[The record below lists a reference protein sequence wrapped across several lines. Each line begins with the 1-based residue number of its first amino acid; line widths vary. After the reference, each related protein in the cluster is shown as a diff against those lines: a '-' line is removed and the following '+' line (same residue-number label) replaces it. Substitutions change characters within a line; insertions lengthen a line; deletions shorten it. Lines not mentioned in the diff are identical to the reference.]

1 MDIVILLIKLN
12 LQMKKILL
20 LLALLI
26 ANLVTIAQVKTPQP
40 SPKATI
46 NQIVGLTTFE
56 VDYSRPGMK
65 ARPIFGDLVPFGKLW
80 RTGANANTTIS
91 FSDDVTIDGKVL
103 KKGKY
108 ALFTTPKADVWEF
121 IFYTATDNWGT
132 PEKFDETKVA
142 LRANAKPEM
151 LTKNVENFTISINN
165 LDNNFAHLEISWEK
179 TFVALKIEVPTQ
191 KMTMASIEKTLG
203 GPTAG
208 DYFSSAQ
215 FFLQSNGDL
224 AKALTYVNKALDMNA
239 DKPFWYNR
247 LKSLIQA
254 KQGDKKSAV
263 ETAKLS
269 LASAEIAKNADYVK
283 MNKDSIAEWSKK

>member
-1 MDIVILLIKLN
+1 
-12 LQMKKILL
+12 MKKTILFI
-20 LLALLI
+20 ALI
-26 ANLVTIAQVKTPQP
+26 VANFVAFAQVKTPQP

-56 VDYSRPGMK
+56 VEYSRPGMK
-65 ARPIFGDLVPFGKLW
+65 TRPIFGDLVPFGKLW

-91 FSDDVTIDGKVL
+91 FSDDVTINGKVL

-108 ALFTTPKADVWEF
+108 ALYTTPKADNWEI
-121 IFYTATDNWGT
+121 IFYTTTDNWGT
-132 PEKFDETKVA
+132 PEVFDETKVA

-151 LTKNVENFTISINN
+151 LNRNVENFTVSINN
-165 LDNNFAHLEISWEK
+165 LDNNFAHLELSWEK
-179 TFVALKIEVPTQ
+179 TMVALKIEVPTQ
-191 KMTMASIEKTLG
+191 KMTMASIEKTLN

-224 AKALTYVNKALDMNA
+224 AKALVYVNKALDMNA

-254 KQGDKKSAV
+254 KTGDTKGAI
-263 ETAKLS
+263 ETAKVS